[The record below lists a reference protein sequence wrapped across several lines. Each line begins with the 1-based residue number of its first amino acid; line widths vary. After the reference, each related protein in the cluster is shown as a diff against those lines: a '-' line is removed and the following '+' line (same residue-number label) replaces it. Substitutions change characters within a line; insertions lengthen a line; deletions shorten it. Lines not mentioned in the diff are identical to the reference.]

1 MIDLLREGAAA
12 LFILSGAFFF
22 VVGAIG
28 INRMPEVFT
37 RLHAASVSDT
47 AGVSLILVGLMLL
60 EGFSLVLAKL
70 VFLFLLL
77 LFAGPVA
84 THAIARAAL
93 KAGARSVAL
102 EDGRDERPGDPPAA
116 KRAKSPPRRGR

>member
-1 MIDLLREGAAA
+1 MIELVREIVAA
-12 LFILSGAFFF
+12 LFIAAGCFFF

-28 INRMPEVFT
+28 LNRMPEVFT

-47 AGVSLILVGLMLL
+47 AGVSLVLVGLMVL
-60 EGFSLVLAKL
+60 EGFSLVTAKL

-77 LFAGPVA
+77 LFTGPVA

-93 KAGARSVAL
+93 KAGVRSVAL
-102 EDGRDERPGDPPAA
+102 ENEGAGPRPGKPARPR
-116 KRAKSPPRRGR
+116 KRRR